1 MVYLFG
7 DLRQPSLMKQQN
19 GEGFLKPLSAPT
31 WYGPCAE
38 TRNDHRGC
46 KLDAGCMLRRPA
58 LQPVGEELKPFTQGA
73 QLAPNKGQSA
83 KVKSLTSLNS
93 ARGKQHQET

>member
-1 MVYLFG
+1 MQTRELSHFSSTATVLTVLGEKRHSRRDVKVKMRLQQGKEPLRVGGSCLVYLFG

-38 TRNDHRGC
+38 TRNDHRG
-46 KLDAGCMLRRPA
+46 L
-58 LQPVGEELKPFTQGA
+58 
-73 QLAPNKGQSA
+73 
-83 KVKSLTSLNS
+83 
-93 ARGKQHQET
+93 